1 MGNGTISKISSL
13 SSRQKDFQSVLPLS
27 IADNNNEKC
36 VSPSVLSSSEG
47 SSSKNLARTISG
59 RAAPLP
65 LYSDMPSNTEFPS
78 DSENTMQLTGSP
90 SQTNKNDSSRSD
102 SARFENNTTDSNSNV
117 PSSFDFQ
124 LTEGQIR
131 RGRMADCET
140 ECSQI
145 TRDIYVGGYY
155 VAGKLD
161 VLKANNIT
169 RIVNCSSA
177 VVENHF
183 IGVEGMKY
191 LSLNMVDGRQDD
203 ISWFLCEVIQFI
215 ISAKEAGERV
225 LVHCEKGVSRSCSFV
240 IAYRLWATGAILFTS
255 KKRFHYRLK

>member
-1 MGNGTISKISSL
+1 MGNGTISKL
-13 SSRQKDFQSVLPLS
+13 SSRTKDFQSVLPLS
-27 IADNNNEKC
+27 TTDNANDKC
-36 VSPSVLSSSEG
+36 ISPIVLSSEG
-47 SSSKNLARTISG
+47 SSKNLVRTISG
-59 RAAPLP
+59 RTAPLP
-65 LYSDMPSNTEFPS
+65 LYSDMPLNTEFPS
-78 DSENTMQLTGSP
+78 ESENTMQLTGNASIK
-90 SQTNKNDSSRSD
+90 SDLSRSD
-102 SARFENNTTDSNSNV
+102 SSRVENTVTELGYNV
-117 PSSFDFQ
+117 SSSFDFQ

-161 VLKANNIT
+161 ILKANNIT

-183 IGVEGMKY
+183 IGIEGMKY

-215 ISAKEAGERV
+215 ISAKKAGERV
-225 LVHCEKGVSRSCSFV
+225 LIHCEKGVSRSCSFV
-240 IAYRLWATGAILFTS
+240 IAYRLWATGTF
-255 KKRFHYRLK
+255 

>member
-13 SSRQKDFQSVLPLS
+13 HSRPKDFQSVLPLS
-27 IADNNNEKC
+27 TTDNANDKC
-36 VSPSVLSSSEG
+36 ASPIVLSSEG
-47 SSSKNLARTISG
+47 SSKNLVRTISG
-59 RAAPLP
+59 RTAPLP
-65 LYSDMPSNTEFPS
+65 LYSDMPLNTEFPS
-78 DSENTMQLTGSP
+78 ESENTLQLTGNAS
-90 SQTNKNDSSRSD
+90 NKSDLSRSD
-102 SARFENNTTDSNSNV
+102 SSRLENSAIES
-117 PSSFDFQ
+117 SSFDFQ

-161 VLKANNIT
+161 ILKANNIT

-183 IGVEGMKY
+183 IGIEGMKY

-215 ISAKEAGERV
+215 ISAKKAGERI
-225 LVHCEKGVSRSCSFV
+225 LIHCEKGVSRSCSFV
-240 IAYRLWATGAILFTS
+240 IAYRLWATGTFNIDQKS
-255 KKRFHYRLK
+255 IY